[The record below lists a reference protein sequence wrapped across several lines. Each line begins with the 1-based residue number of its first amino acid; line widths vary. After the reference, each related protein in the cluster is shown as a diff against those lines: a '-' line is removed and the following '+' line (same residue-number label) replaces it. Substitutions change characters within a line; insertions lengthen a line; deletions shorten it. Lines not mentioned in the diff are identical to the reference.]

1 MNVTRSDMGRFRFA
15 IIVASLLAF
24 ATGVSAQRHRNKALE
39 LMFGFGA
46 RAVALHPDTDSTNI
60 YTKYTINIARR
71 NVLLASVP
79 SMYYLVRDGRRDYF
93 SESYTHAVFENGE
106 VAARRNLHLSTVYHR
121 HNTLPS
127 MVKYLTP
134 RIYDEQLF
142 EDGILSPINYHNRRF
157 YRYSTTRNADGTN
170 TINIRS
176 RYRNTQ
182 LIRRGYVITS
192 GTTGQ
197 VFSFVFEGEF
207 DMVHSVL
214 RGVMGTE
221 EEDIYRPRQ
230 CDARIKLSFL
240 GNKILGHYYSHYD
253 LPTMLPDSVVES
265 DDRGLMES
273 VRPLP
278 LTQEEARIIAE
289 YDAERDSAV
298 VADSLQARQDS
309 IDGKKPR
316 KRHWAKF
323 LLWDV
328 IGDNMLNRIKTSLG
342 DNDQG
347 SLRISPLFNPLYFG
361 YSKHKGFVYRF
372 DIRGNYNFTDNRGIF
387 MRWKMGYSFKQKQ
400 LFFTMPVQW
409 DFNKRRNG
417 FVRLEWGN
425 GNRITN
431 SQVLENVKRAANV
444 DSIDWNAMN
453 LDYFRDMRL
462 EFGVNYDVIK
472 RMLGVQVGFE
482 SHRRSAIDKNGF
494 IAAGRPT
501 VYKTF
506 APFLQLQYRPLT
518 DDVPLVLTTQYE
530 HGMKALGGSI
540 TYDRFEF
547 DGQYIHDMTRMRS
560 WQLRAGLGF
569 YTARGHEDYFL
580 DYHNFQE
587 DYIPSGWGDKWT
599 GEFELLNSNWY
610 NASDYY
616 FRTNATYESPLL
628 LLSHVPLIGQ
638 VIEKER
644 IYISALAV
652 RKLFPYVE
660 AGYGFTNRV
669 FSMGIFTGFS
679 PSHFE
684 GVGLKFG
691 FELFNNY

>member
-1 MNVTRSDMGRFRFA
+1 MCMGRRRLA
-15 IIVASLLAF
+15 IIVALLLAF
-24 ATGVSAQRHRNKALE
+24 STGVSAQKHRNKALE
-39 LMFGFGA
+39 LMFSFGA
-46 RAVALHPDTDSTNI
+46 RAVALHADTDSTNI

-71 NVLLASVP
+71 NMLLASVP
-79 SMYYLVRDGRRDYF
+79 TMYYLVRDGKRNYF
-93 SESYTHAVFENGE
+93 SESYTHAVFENGD
-106 VAARRNLHLSTVYHR
+106 VKARRNLHLSTIYNR

-134 RIYDEQLF
+134 RVYDEQLF
-142 EDGILSPINYHNRRF
+142 EDGILSPINHHNRRF

-182 LIRRGYVITS
+182 LIRRGYVVTDGS
-192 GTTGQ
+192 TGQ
-197 VFSFVFEGEF
+197 VISFVFEGEF

-214 RGVMGTE
+214 RGIMGTDGDE
-221 EEDIYRPRQ
+221 AYRPSQ

-240 GNKILGHYYSHYD
+240 GNKILAHFYSHYG
-253 LPTMLPDSVVES
+253 LPTLLPDSVVES
-265 DDRGLMES
+265 DDRALMDS

-278 LTQEEARIIAE
+278 LTVEEKRIIAE
-289 YDAERDSAV
+289 YDAEQDSAM

-309 IDGKKPR
+309 IDGKNPR
-316 KRHWAKF
+316 KRHWAKAF
-323 LLWDV
+323 FWDV
-328 IGDNMLNRIKTSLG
+328 IGDNMLNRIKATLG

-361 YSKHKGFVYRF
+361 YSKHKGFIYRF
-372 DIRGNYNFTDNRGIF
+372 DVRGNYNFTDNRGIF
-387 MRWKMGYSFKQKQ
+387 MRLKMGYSFKQKQ
-400 LFFTMPVQW
+400 FFFKLPVQW

-417 FVRLEWGN
+417 FVRIEWGN

-431 SQVLENVKRAANV
+431 SQVLENVKRAAKV

-482 SHRRSAIDKNGF
+482 IHHRSAVDKSGF

-518 DDVPLVLTTQYE
+518 DNVPLVLTTQYE

-547 DGQYIHDMTRMRS
+547 DGQYIYDMTRMRS

-580 DYHNFQE
+580 DYGNFQE

-638 VIEKER
+638 IIEKER

-679 PSHFE
+679 PSRFE